1 MHRRSKGKP
10 PGQNR
15 HERTSERHDVI
26 LFSWVKKKPARD
38 AMHATRC
45 CSLQSCEG
53 ESRLGMTS
61 DEARSGAWSGGG
73 GGWGI

>member
-53 ESRLGMTS
+53 ELQVRN
-61 DEARSGAWSGGG
+61 DEARRRGVEVEVG
-73 GGWGI
+73 